1 MGLYQDNFSGLS
13 ELERLAAMAHDPVRV
28 HEIGPD
34 QWPLTMMACG
44 LMASNDEEKLEEN
57 FDIYD
62 IFVTKTSVAARK
74 SSLIQL
80 SRFIGGRKGEGWK
93 ALLPYATQEWDDA
106 LSRKAATYVATL
118 AQPAP
123 GETLGGVQELVTRLV
138 RDELAPTTLLD
149 ALLSL
154 ADMRVLP
161 LLKPLLE
168 LDSERQEE
176 LLDELETTPNR
187 LSLTFVLEVLEN
199 QPTLAESVTEAL
211 CRMAPLSPVILDVAL
226 PIPTWAFEKPT
237 PQPLHGWSH
246 PEYYARMLPALQKF
260 LDAGQLQR
268 VREAFKVATT

>member
-1 MGLYQDNFSGLS
+1 MGLYQDNFTGLS

-28 HEIGPD
+28 HEIGVD

-62 IFVTKTSVAARK
+62 IFATKTSVAARK

-80 SRFIGGRKGEGWK
+80 SRFISGRKGEGWK
-93 ALLPYATQEWDDA
+93 SLIPYATNEMDEA
-106 LSRKAATYVATL
+106 LSRKAATYVLTL

-123 GETLGGVQELVTRLV
+123 QEPLAGVQELVTRLV
-138 RDELAPTTLLD
+138 RDEYTPTTLLD

-161 LLKPLLE
+161 LLQPLFE
-168 LDSERQEE
+168 VHADRMEE
-176 LLDELETTPNR
+176 LLDDLETTPNR
-187 LSLTFVLEVLEN
+187 LSCSFVLRALETY
-199 QPTLAESVTEAL
+199 PSLAEEVTDAL

-237 PQPLHGWSH
+237 PQPLHGWT
-246 PEYYARMLPALQKF
+246 PGEYFARMLPELQPH
-260 LDAGQLQR
+260 LSEEQISR
-268 VREAFKVATT
+268 VRAAFKA